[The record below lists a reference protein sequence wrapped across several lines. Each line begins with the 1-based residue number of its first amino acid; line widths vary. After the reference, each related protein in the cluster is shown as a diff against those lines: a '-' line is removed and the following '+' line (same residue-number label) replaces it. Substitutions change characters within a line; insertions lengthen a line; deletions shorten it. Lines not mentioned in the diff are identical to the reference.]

1 MKSWYSSTFYFTTLC
16 INLWC
21 FLLLLFIHTFVLY
34 RGIFST
40 KNRLYL
46 SALVQRWNCSRSFLT
61 SGEKIMAKAELFLL
75 HHWSFSASSFNL
87 FPPKTF
93 PAVTKRGPLLYSFP
107 FSYPRT
113 SVLVFLRYMKLDVCT
128 EQSLDPDVKPSRPQ
142 SPYGLVWSYPFLSRQ
157 VRELKEDPAFG
168 STVLVFHSIL
178 VGSLEGGGG
187 GGSGNDVLVTE
198 TMQGGWVSCTM

>member
-16 INLWC
+16 INFDVFCC
-21 FLLLLFIHTFVLY
+21 FFLFIHLFYIGV
-34 RGIFST
+34 FFQQ
-40 KNRLYL
+40 KHRLYL
-46 SALVQRWNCSRSFLT
+46 SALVQHWNCSRSFLT
-61 SGEKIMAKAELFLL
+61 SGEKIMAKSELFLL
-75 HHWSFSASSFNL
+75 HHWPFSASSFNL

-113 SVLVFLRYMKLDVCT
+113 SVLVFSRYMKLDVCT
-128 EQSLDPDVKPSRPQ
+128 EQSLDLDVKPSCPQ
-142 SPYGLVWSYPFLSRQ
+142 SPCGLVWSYPFLSRQ

-178 VGSLEGGGG
+178 VGGLEGV

-198 TMQGGWVSCTM
+198 TMQGGWVYCTM